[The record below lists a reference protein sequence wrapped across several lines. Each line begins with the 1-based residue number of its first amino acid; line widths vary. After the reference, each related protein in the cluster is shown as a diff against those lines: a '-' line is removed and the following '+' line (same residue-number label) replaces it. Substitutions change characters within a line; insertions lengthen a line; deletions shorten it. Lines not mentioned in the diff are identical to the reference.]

1 MHIELNFFFTC
12 LASLKMQ
19 VNAFIYWGFP
29 PSRLQVLLFKKLL
42 ENYEFIWFNIWDILC
57 LISIHKI
64 WFAFH
69 VMSAMLSQDHK
80 TSLPKVPCSFF
91 WRTKQK
97 EKKMGLFW
105 RWRLRQ
111 RGAFCHL
118 CETSHSSIPRSEPK
132 KKGWSQ
138 KLAVS
143 AQQQRRRAVKEQ
155 RNWLISNAH

>member
-1 MHIELNFFFTC
+1 MNMNLFE
-12 LASLKMQ
+12 
-19 VNAFIYWGFP
+19 GFP
-29 PSRLQVLLFKKLL
+29 LPDLSNKCLKQWRTKEL
-42 ENYEFIWFNIWDILC
+42 YEFIW
-57 LISIHKI
+57 LITLYVYIYLPALH

-69 VMSAMLSQDHK
+69 VMSMMLTQDHK

-132 KKGWSQ
+132 KKAGP
-138 KLAVS
+138 
-143 AQQQRRRAVKEQ
+143 
-155 RNWLISNAH
+155 RN

>member
-1 MHIELNFFFTC
+1 MNMHLESCTSGHLFWVFTPSSMRNALEMSDLLNQFIHVKCYC
-12 LASLKMQ
+12 LK
-19 VNAFIYWGFP
+19 
-29 PSRLQVLLFKKLL
+29 SRLKLNNL
-42 ENYEFIWFNIWDILC
+42 VW
-57 LISIHKI
+57 LIYKI
-64 WFAFH
+64 IQRYFAFE
-69 VMSAMLSQDHK
+69 VMSMMLTQDQK

-132 KKGWSQ
+132 KRLVPEISSFSSAAEASGCEGTE
-138 KLAVS
+138 KLT
-143 AQQQRRRAVKEQ
+143 
-155 RNWLISNAH
+155 N